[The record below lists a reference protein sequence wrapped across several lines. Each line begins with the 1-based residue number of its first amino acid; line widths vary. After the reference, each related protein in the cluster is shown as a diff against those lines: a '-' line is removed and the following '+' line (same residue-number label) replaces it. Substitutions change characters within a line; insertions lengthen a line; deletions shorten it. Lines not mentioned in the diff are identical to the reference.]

1 MIDYQKI
8 ASNYNIIVHKVEV
21 GDENCIANGVDAY
34 LNRSSC
40 AGHFLSPCVTSSS
53 SCTAEIWVGIFE
65 SKDEEIASFFHELG
79 HCITAI
85 GDKFNY
91 LSPNHSFNLELDAW
105 MVGLIEA
112 YKYGYLLPRSC
123 FDYMID
129 SIKSY
134 DKIQGGNNEQQSM
147 SI

>member
-8 ASNYNIIVHKVEV
+8 ASYYNIIVHKVEV
-21 GDENCIANGVDAY
+21 GDENCIANGVDTY
-34 LNRSSC
+34 LNRSFC
-40 AGHFLSPCVTSSS
+40 AGHFLTPCTTSSS
-53 SCTAEIWVGIFE
+53 SCAAEIWIGIYE
-65 SKDEEIASFFHELG
+65 NKDEEIASFFHELG
-79 HCITAI
+79 HCITTI
-85 GDKFNY
+85 GDKFND
-91 LSPNHSFNLELDAW
+91 LSNDSFNLELDAW

-134 DKIQGGNNEQQSM
+134 DKIQGDNK
-147 SI
+147 